1 MFPHRGEIP
10 DMNNILDRDD
20 LTIMKRAIFS
30 TQVIKKC
37 LPHLVIVKLSL
48 GQYFK
53 LSKRANLGN
62 F

>member
-37 LPHLVIVKLSL
+37 LPLLVIVKLSL

-53 LSKRANLGN
+53 LLK
-62 F
+62 